1 MKTFIEKTVERL
13 DSNYSHEQI
22 NHIACLIKEMI
33 DNKNLMMISDC
44 YIIISPDFMN
54 HCFYNIDYKKDNMT
68 ITSVAIST
76 ILFFTEQS
84 VEKALISLDD
94 PKIDRK
100 EYIIK
105 NVLKDLSSLL
115 NLLRKF

>member
-22 NHIACLIKEMI
+22 NHIACLIQEMI
-33 DNKNLMMISDC
+33 DNKCLLITNDFQFVIT
-44 YIIISPDFMN
+44 PDFIN

-68 ITSVAIST
+68 IISVAIST

-100 EYIIK
+100 EHIIK